1 MLALPSDYL
10 DFGISADNVLA
21 QLNNETSDNMDES
34 SISNGIRECSPDEDR
49 TLPILKKILDLS
61 TKIQVNFKCWL
72 MAWSNKRI
80 KILRSIT
87 SNQIP
92 SVSLLLLML
101 VYMVHV
107 SEFEETTCSPI

>member
-34 SISNGIRECSPDEDR
+34 SIPNGIHECSPREDH

-61 TKIQVNFKCWL
+61 TKIQVNFKNWL
-72 MAWSNKRI
+72 M
-80 KILRSIT
+80 
-87 SNQIP
+87 
-92 SVSLLLLML
+92 V
-101 VYMVHV
+101 
-107 SEFEETTCSPI
+107 